1 MKNILK
7 ITLLICSL
15 FVIGACTNLEE
26 ELQDQFTED
35 FVPQNPDQGRT
46 ANVNMA
52 QPNDGIGAA
61 FSRLRNGS
69 ANHGN
74 YFSAVEISSDEAVIT
89 QKGGDWFDGGIWLD
103 LHRHAW
109 NSTHPALNGQW
120 GDHYGGISEC
130 NRLIAGNEAINADG
144 NSQLRVLRA
153 YYYWRLMD
161 AFGRVKLVTSPGVD
175 APQATRAEAFAFI
188 ESELLAAIPGLAVGR
203 PEYGRVSQG
212 AAYSLLARLYLNA
225 EVYTGSPRWQDAIDA
240 ADAVI
245 NSGFYSLSD
254 NFSAVFAPDNVQNI
268 EQIWVIPYDEAT
280 GTNMNFAQ
288 MTLHYPSQLTY
299 RLQEQPWNGYS
310 TLEEFYKS
318 YVDPTK
324 GGDPNDVRATSS
336 FIVGPQVDLQGNPIL
351 DLAFDP
357 ADPDGAPINY
367 TPAINELAP
376 SGSRQAGARL
386 GKYSFKI
393 GQRANMDNDYV
404 LFRYGE
410 VLLMKAEAVAR
421 LNGNWSDP
429 VALALVNQLRSRA
442 GVAAF
447 SSMTA
452 DQFLAERGREMFQ
465 ESIRRTDLIRFNK
478 WGSAWWE
485 KPAHNNPNLNV
496 FPIPNDQIQ
505 ASQSETFRLTQNPG
519 Y

>member
-1 MKNILK
+1 MKMKNIFK
-7 ITLLICSL
+7 ITLMICSL
-15 FVIGACTNLEE
+15 FLVGACTNLEE
-26 ELQDQFTED
+26 ELQDSFTED
-35 FVPQNPDQGRT
+35 FDPLNPGLGQSE
-46 ANVNMA
+46 NVDKA
-52 QPNDGIGAA
+52 QPADGLGGA

-74 YFSAVEISSDEAVIT
+74 YFSVVEISSDEAVIT

-103 LHRHAW
+103 MHRHAW
-109 NSTHPALNGQW
+109 QVTHPALNGMW
-120 GDHYGGISEC
+120 NDNYGGIAEC
-130 NRLIAGNEAINADG
+130 NRLIAENTVSADG
-144 NSQLRVLRA
+144 IAQLRVLRA

-161 AFGRVKLVTSPGVD
+161 AFGRVKVVTQPGVD
-175 APQATRAEAFAFI
+175 APQSTRAQVFSFI
-188 ESELLAAIPGLAVGR
+188 ETELLAAIPNLSANKA
-203 PEYGRVSQG
+203 EYGRISQW
-212 AAYSLLARLYLNA
+212 AAHSLLARIYLNA
-225 EVYTGSPRWQDAIDA
+225 QVYTGAPRWADAIVH

-245 NSGFYSLSD
+245 NSGLYTLSD
-254 NFSAVFAPDNVQNI
+254 YAAVFAPDNIEVA
-268 EQIWVIPYDEAT
+268 EQIFVIPFDE
-280 GTNMNFAQ
+280 GTAQNMNFAQ

-310 TLEEFYKS
+310 TLEEFYNS
-318 YVDPTK
+318 YEA
-324 GGDPNDVRATSS
+324 GDVRRANN

-357 ADPDGAPINY
+357 ADPDGAAINY

-404 LFRYGE
+404 IFRYGE
-410 VLLMKAEAVAR
+410 ILLMKAEATAR
-421 LNGNWSDP
+421 LNANWSDAT
-429 VALALVNQLRSRA
+429 ALALVNQLRSRA

-478 WGSAWWE
+478 WGDAWWE
-485 KPAHNNPNLNV
+485 KAAHNNPNLNV

-505 ASQSETFRLTQNPG
+505 AAGGTLTQNPG